1 MPLRPVVFIPG
12 FPASELRQSSRRR
25 TIFPPELT
33 DLMDGEK
40 KKELIRLLVGPDE
53 PPGDIVAG
61 EPIRGVMEVAKQAQS
76 LYDILRQHFGYT
88 IHGGNDLAPVGWDWR
103 FAVDHPKVQDDVVQA
118 IDRLSQANGGSKV
131 VVIIHSTGGLVFRA
145 LLEQRPEVAAKI
157 ERVLAFGVPWAGTL
171 KAVLYAGQGEP
182 FGLAIA
188 GQRIIGFN
196 KTEVREIM
204 SHCQAA
210 YDLFPP
216 DPAKT
221 DLRGA
226 DGKALNLFRAGN
238 RQAGPLVDLGW
249 IPSSSAKDYMR
260 EMAGRADQRLGTRSS
275 EIRLPGGA
283 ATPPITNVV
292 GWGVPTET
300 RCDLSADGKLEFGER
315 TKEGDGTVAL
325 VSASWLRGPGVRT
338 FFLPIGVY
346 PTSGIPNPHS
356 RIWDSPPVLDL
367 FHQVLAD
374 KAPEPFVCAAADGD
388 EALDRRSDVTLRLV
402 AADENGN
409 PLPNAKAAF
418 PGFPGARAIAFGA
431 TPRKEI
437 VLRRGDL
444 RGNAAPDLFR
454 FVVNVTWGT
463 AGAEQR
469 RELPVLIRV

>member
-1 MPLRPVVFIPG
+1 MPLKPVVFIPG
-12 FPASELRQSSRRR
+12 FPASELRQQSRRR
-25 TIFPPELT
+25 TIFPPGLT
-33 DLMDGEK
+33 DLLDREK
-40 KKELIRLLVGPDE
+40 KKELVRLLVGPDD

-61 EPIRGVMEVAKQAQS
+61 EPIRGVMEIAKQAQS

-88 IHGGNDLAPVGWDWR
+88 LQGGDDLAPVGWDWR
-103 FAVDHPKVQDDVVQA
+103 LAVDHPKVQDDVVQA
-118 IDRLSQANGGSKV
+118 IDRLSQANGGRKV

-145 LLEQRPEVAAKI
+145 LLEQRPEVAARI
-157 ERVLAFGVPWAGTL
+157 DQVLAFGIPWAGTL
-171 KAVLYAGQGEP
+171 KALLYAGQGEP
-182 FGLAIA
+182 FGLVIA
-188 GQRIIGFN
+188 GQRIAGFS
-196 KTEVREIM
+196 KTEVRELM

-221 DLRGA
+221 DMRGT
-226 DGKALNLFRAGN
+226 DGKALNLFLAGN

-249 IPSSSAKDYMR
+249 IPASSTKDYMR
-260 EMAGRADQRLGTRSS
+260 ELAGRADQRLGTRSS
-275 EIRLPGGA
+275 EIRLPGGV

-292 GWGVPTET
+292 GWGVETDT
-300 RCDLSADGKLEFGER
+300 RCTLAADGKLDFGPP

-325 VSASWLRGPGVRT
+325 VSASWLRGAGVRT

-367 FHQVLAD
+367 FQQVLAD

-388 EALDRRSDVTLRLV
+388 QAIDRRSDVTLRLA
-402 AADENGN
+402 AADKNGN
-409 PLPNAKAAF
+409 ALPNARATF
-418 PGFPGARAIAFGA
+418 PGFPGLRAVAFGN

-437 VLRRGDL
+437 VLRRGNL

-454 FVVNVTWGT
+454 FVVHVTWGA
-463 AGAEQR
+463 AGTEDS
-469 RELPVLIRV
+469 REIPVLIRV

>member
-1 MPLRPVVFIPG
+1 MPLKPVVFIPG
-12 FPASELRQSSRRR
+12 FPASELRQVSRRR
-25 TIFPPELT
+25 TIFPPGLA
-33 DLMDGEK
+33 DLLDREK
-40 KKELIRLLVGPDE
+40 KKELVRLLVGPDN

-61 EPIRGVMEVAKQAQS
+61 EPIRGVIEVAKQAQS

-88 IHGGNDLAPVGWDWR
+88 VQGGDDLAPVGWDWR
-103 FAVDHPKVQDDVVQA
+103 LAVDHPKVQDDVVQA
-118 IDRLSQANGGSKV
+118 IDRVSRANGDRRV
-131 VVIIHSTGGLVFRA
+131 VVLIHSTGGLVLRA

-157 ERVLAFGVPWAGTL
+157 ERILAFGVPWAGTL
-171 KAVLYAGQGEP
+171 KAFLYVAQGEP

-188 GQRIIGFN
+188 GQRIVGFS
-196 KTEVREIM
+196 KTEVRELM

-238 RQAGPLVDLGW
+238 RQAGPLVDLAW
-249 IPSSSAKDYMR
+249 IPSGPARDFMR
-260 EMAGRADQRLGTRSS
+260 EMAGKADQRLGSRSS

-283 ATPPITNVV
+283 ALPPITNVV
-292 GWGVPTET
+292 GWGVTTDT
-300 RCDLSADGKLEFGER
+300 RCDMAADGSLDFGTG

-346 PTSGIPNPHS
+346 PTNGIPNPHS

-374 KAPEPFVCAAADGD
+374 KTPEPFVCAAADGD
-388 EALDRRSDVTLRLV
+388 QAIDRRSDVTLRLT

-418 PGFPGARAIAFGA
+418 PGFPGARAVAFGSS
-431 TPRKEI
+431 PRKEI

-444 RGNAAPDLFR
+444 RGNAARDLFR
-454 FVVNVTWGT
+454 FVVNVTWGE
-463 AGAEQR
+463 AGAEKR